1 MKFHQI
7 AQITSW
13 RVISPLELKCK
24 TMADQAL
31 AIQSKLGA
39 KPSSEANGS
48 TEICSICQDDL
59 MAPELTKMKLEDA
72 IKLQQEL
79 I

>member
-1 MKFHQI
+1 MQFHQV

-24 TMADQAL
+24 TMAEQAL

-39 KPSSEANGS
+39 KPSSDANGS
-48 TEICSICQDDL
+48 SEICAICQDDL
-59 MAPELTKMKLEDA
+59 ITPKLNKMKLEDA